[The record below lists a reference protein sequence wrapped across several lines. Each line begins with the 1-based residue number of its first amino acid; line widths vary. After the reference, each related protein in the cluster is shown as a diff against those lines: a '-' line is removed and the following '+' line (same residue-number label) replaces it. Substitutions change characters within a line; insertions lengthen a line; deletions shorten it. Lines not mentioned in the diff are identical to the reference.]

1 MQYLSRSEGKVL
13 RLASMSILLRTWL
26 VLRLPKRGKEKTV
39 PCRVGKATLFV
50 ALMSHYYRYVEYL
63 EKKVSLL
70 NSDSKSRSDNQQ
82 SPSGNGIEV
91 ADEPGRSEH
100 TSSKCHYRPSSRL
113 NLTRLRP
120 HSRLSANLKSLF
132 WISRQMPFSRAW

>member
-1 MQYLSRSEGKVL
+1 MQYLSRSESKVL
-13 RLASMSILLRTWL
+13 RLAPMSILLRPWL

-63 EKKVSLL
+63 ETKVSLQ
-70 NSDSKSRSDNQQ
+70 NSDSEGRSDNQQ
-82 SPSGNGIEV
+82 SLSGNGVEG
-91 ADEPGRSEH
+91 ADEPARSEH
-100 TSSKCHYRPSSRL
+100 TSSKCHYRPSSGL

-120 HSRLSANLKSLF
+120 HSRLSVNLESLF
-132 WISRQMPFSRAW
+132 WISHQMPLSRAW